1 SINYSKT
8 FLSTNIYPP
17 THFPNDN
24 SHRVALFLQPT
35 PRDDF
40 DRLEEL
46 TANGLQAARKALEG
60 LASLTIQLDRSTAA
74 DVTELRQAV
83 EKRRLLNDRFVDA
96 AHALRTKIADMEH
109 PEDCAEIFDRISQEL
124 QQAISL
130 SNRVRDLLAAERD
143 VGWHRGIRG

>member
-1 SINYSKT
+1 MI
-8 FLSTNIYPP
+8 PAP

-46 TANGLQAARKALEG
+46 TADGIRSARKALEDLTS
-60 LASLTIQLDRSTAA
+60 LAIQFDRSTMANLA
-74 DVTELRQAV
+74 ELQQAI

-96 AHALRTKIADMEH
+96 ATELCAQLSDAPHAD
-109 PEDCAEIFDRISQEL
+109 PCAEIASDL
-124 QQAISL
+124 KQAISL

-143 VGWHRGIRG
+143 VGWHRGIRD

>member
-1 SINYSKT
+1 MI
-8 FLSTNIYPP
+8 PAP

-46 TANGLQAARKALEG
+46 TADGLQAACVALDA
-60 LASLTIQLDRSTAA
+60 LTSLPMQFDRSTAA
-74 DVTELRQAV
+74 SLAELQQAV

-96 AHALRTKIADMEH
+96 ATELCAQLSDAEQSG
-109 PEDCAEIFDRISQEL
+109 PCAEITSGLR
-124 QQAISL
+124 QAISL

>member
-1 SINYSKT
+1 MI
-8 FLSTNIYPP
+8 PAP

-46 TANGLQAARKALEG
+46 TANGLQAARKALED
-60 LASLTIQLDRSTAA
+60 LASLTRQLDRSTAA

-96 AHALRTKIADMEH
+96 ATELCAQLSDAPHADL
-109 PEDCAEIFDRISQEL
+109 CAEIASNL
-124 QQAISL
+124 KKAISL

-143 VGWHRGIRG
+143 VGWHRGIRD

>member
-1 SINYSKT
+1 MI
-8 FLSTNIYPP
+8 PAP

-35 PRDDF
+35 DRDDF

-46 TANGLQAARKALEG
+46 TADGLQAARKALED
-60 LASLTIQLDRSTAA
+60 LTSLTMQLDRTATA
-74 DVTELRQAV
+74 NLTELRQAV

-96 AHALRTKIADMEH
+96 ATDLRTQIGGMEH
-109 PEDCAEIFDRISQEL
+109 REDCAEIIERVEQEL
-124 QQAISL
+124 KQAIAL

-143 VGWHRGIRG
+143 VGWHRGIRD